1 MNGRRTPLD
10 ALGMGVATLLGVGR
24 SPIIPGTAGTLASL
38 PLALLAAT
46 FLSLPA
52 YTALTLLVS
61 SVGIW
66 AAGRASTVLGI
77 KDPGVVVIDETAGLF
92 VTFLGIPVGWTAA
105 ALGFFCFRAMDIL
118 KPPPARQA
126 ERLPSGWGIMLD
138 DLMAGVYANLLVRA
152 GLFIL
157 ATVTTLR

>member
-1 MNGRRTPLD
+1 MNGRRGPVDTL
-10 ALGMGVATLLGVGR
+10 ALGVATLLGAGK
-24 SPIIPGTAGTLASL
+24 SPVIPGTAGTLASL
-38 PLALLAAT
+38 PLALLSAA
-46 FLSLPA
+46 FLPLPA
-52 YTALTLLVS
+52 YAVLTLAISL
-61 SVGIW
+61 VGIW
-66 AAGRASTVLGI
+66 AAGRTSATLGI

-126 ERLPSGWGIMLD
+126 EALPSGWGIMLD

-152 GLFIL
+152 GLYVIS
-157 ATVTTLR
+157 TVTTLR

>member
-1 MNGRRTPLD
+1 MNGRSAPLD
-10 ALGMGVATLLGVGR
+10 ALGMGVATLFGVGR

-38 PLALLAAT
+38 PLVILASAFLPRPAYAAVTAALALL
-46 FLSLPA
+46 
-52 YTALTLLVS
+52 
-61 SVGIW
+61 GIW
-66 AAGRASTVLGI
+66 AAGRASAALGI

-105 ALGFFCFRAMDIL
+105 ALGFFIFRAMDIL

-138 DLMAGVYANLLVRA
+138 DLMAGVYANLLLRA
-152 GLFIL
+152 ALFL
-157 ATVTTLR
+157 VARVTTVR

>member
-10 ALGMGVATLLGVGR
+10 ALGLGVATLLGVGR
-24 SPIIPGTAGTLASL
+24 SPVIPGTAGTLASL
-38 PLALLAAT
+38 PLVLLASA
-46 FLSLPA
+46 FLPLA
-52 YTALTLLVS
+52 GYAALTLAVAI
-61 SVGIW
+61 VGVW
-66 AAGRASTVLGI
+66 AAGRAARVLGL
-77 KDPGVVVIDETAGLF
+77 KDPGDVVIDETAGLF
-92 VTFLGIPVGWTAA
+92 VTFLGIPLGWTAA

-152 GLFIL
+152 GLFLIAL
-157 ATVTTLR
+157 ATSA

>member
-1 MNGRRTPLD
+1 MNGGRSPLD
-10 ALGMGVATLLGVGR
+10 AIGMGVATLLGVGR

-38 PLALLAAT
+38 PLAVAAAA
-46 FLSLPA
+46 FLPLPA
-52 YTALTLLVS
+52 YVAVTLLLS
-61 SVGIW
+61 FLGIW
-66 AAGRASTVLGI
+66 AAGRAATLLGL

-92 VTFLGIPVGWTAA
+92 VTFLGVPVGWTSA
-105 ALGFFCFRAMDIL
+105 ALAFFCFRAMDIL

-152 GLFIL
+152 GLFLIAL
-157 ATVTTLR
+157 LTSAR